1 MRRGMELIGKERLS
15 EELGISVSKVNQ
27 MVVNKEIPYVR
38 IGRLVKFLRSDVE
51 EWVHRQRVLNER
63 FSSTPILK

>member
-1 MRRGMELIGKERLS
+1 MELMDKEGLS
-15 EELGISVSKVNQ
+15 EELGISVSKVTQ

-38 IGRLVKFLRSDVE
+38 IGRLVRFLRSDIE
-51 EWVHRQRVLNER
+51 EWVHHQRVLNDR